1 MSPSIFKANNGLSS
15 SHCITRAHSSASCHL
30 WGPLCFYRVGLH
42 EYSGIISSLE
52 GQVISSLN
60 SIHNLNSPLLC
71 NKFTGSRDWN
81 VAIFVGDRGG
91 VTSFWLLQLFITHW
105 VPLSLRATSSLH
117 WFPLYSPK
125 KYLTTYSKYQMT
137 NGTENSDILRIRNLS
152 NFVTDDSEFQWGH
165 ADIF

>member
-1 MSPSIFKANNGLSS
+1 MTPFHLPSQQWLVFLTSYHSGTLFCLLSFMRTFVILS
-15 SHCITRAHSSASCHL
+15 
-30 WGPLCFYRVGLH
+30 GLH
-42 EYSGIISSLE
+42 DYSGIISSLE
-52 GQVISSLN
+52 GQVISRFN
-60 SIHNLNSPLLC
+60 SIHNLNSPMLR
-71 NKFTGSRDWN
+71 NKFTGSRDRN

-152 NFVTDDSEFQWGH
+152 NFVTDDSEF
-165 ADIF
+165 